1 MQLRVMHVVQKLGFG
16 GAEVGVLKV
25 VNGLQAK
32 GLSTAICS
40 LRPPSALEDQLAPG
54 VKLFQLGQQRGNS
67 LRTVWRLCR
76 TLVEERPHI
85 IHTHSWSTLCEGLL
99 AARLARVPVF
109 VHGEHGTL
117 DIRPRTVAIQRWAW
131 RHADAVLS
139 VSSRLAEKMAAQ
151 VGFPLDRIRVIRNGV
166 DVERFR
172 PRSKSLL
179 RARLGLAPD
188 ALVVGTIGRFVPVKD
203 QRSLINAIALL
214 RADGVDCSAVLV
226 GDGPLREEL
235 QRLAAGHGVASHV
248 HFLGERRDVHE
259 IIPAFDVFALVSVS
273 EGMSNTTMEAMASG
287 VPVVATRVGGADEI
301 VVDGTTGRLVPASNP
316 QALVAALKALL
327 NDERLRTA
335 YGLAARERMER
346 EFSLTRM
353 IGDYEAFYRESWPLG
368 GARA

>member
-1 MQLRVMHVVQKLGFG
+1 
-16 GAEVGVLKV
+16 
-25 VNGLQAK
+25 
-32 GLSTAICS
+32 
-40 LRPPSALEDQLAPG
+40 

-67 LRTVWRLCR
+67 LRTVWRLYR
-76 TLVEERPHI
+76 TLLEERPHV
-85 IHTHSWSTLCEGLL
+85 IHTHSWSTLCEGLA

-117 DIRPRTVAIQRWAW
+117 DVRPRTIAVQRWAW
-131 RHADAVLS
+131 QRADTVLS
-139 VSSRLAEKMAAQ
+139 VSSRLAEKMSAQ

-166 DVERFR
+166 DVDRFKPR
-172 PRSKSLL
+172 PKSLV
-179 RARLGLAPD
+179 RASLGLPQD

-203 QRSLINAIALL
+203 QRSLIDAVALL
-214 RADGVDCSAVLV
+214 RADGVHCLAVLV
-226 GDGPLREEL
+226 GDGPLRGEL
-235 QRLAAGHGVASHV
+235 QQFAADRGVASRV
-248 HFLGERRDVHE
+248 RFLGERRDVHE

-301 VVDGTTGRLVPASNP
+301 VVDGVTGRLVPASNP
-316 QALVAALKALL
+316 RALVDALEALL

-335 YGLAARERMER
+335 YGLAARDRMER

-353 IGDYEAFYRESWPLG
+353 IANYEAFYRESWPLR